1 MIQIL
6 ISLLIIGLVL
16 WLIYFIIGKFV
27 SGTPYQII
35 GIILALIFLLY
46 ALNALGI
53 LGLGTFK

>member
-1 MIQIL
+1 MITTI
-6 ISLLIIGLVL
+6 IYLLIVGLVL
-16 WLIYFIIGKFV
+16 WLVYFVVGKFM

-53 LGLGTFK
+53 LTGIGIR